1 MFRVFLFIFLF
12 AISSF
17 AGEIRVA
24 VAANVGYA
32 MADLVKKFN
41 QKNHNVKVVTIL
53 GSSGKLYAQIKHGA
67 PYDLFISADMK
78 FPQALYDDGL
88 SIAPPKVYAV
98 GTLICFSKK
107 PRDFTKG
114 IFVLKDKN
122 IDKIAIANPKTAPY
136 GFAAYEALK
145 HSNIY
150 NKIKSKLVYGETIS
164 QTLTYAMSVADIGLV
179 AKSSMYSVKMRKYK
193 KGVFFFDVDNSL
205 YNPIKQGIVVLKT
218 AKKEDDAMKF
228 YNFML
233 SDDAKEILLKYGY
246 NIP

>member
-1 MFRVFLFIFLF
+1 MLRVFLLVLLF
-12 AISSF
+12 GITSF

-41 QKNHNVKVVTIL
+41 QKNHNIKVVTIL
-53 GSSGKLYAQIKHGA
+53 GSSGKLYAQIKHRA

-88 SIAPPKVYAV
+88 SIAPPKVYAM
-98 GTLICFSKK
+98 GALICFSKK
-107 PRDFTKG
+107 PQDFTKG

-136 GFAAYEALK
+136 GIAAYEVLK
-145 HSNIY
+145 NTKIY
-150 NKIKSKLVYGETIS
+150 DDIKSKLVYGESVS
-164 QTLTYAMSVADIGLV
+164 QTLTYVMSVADIGLV
-179 AKSSMYSVKMRKYK
+179 AKSSMYSTKMRKYK
-193 KGVFFFDVDNSL
+193 KGVFFFDVDSSL
-205 YNPIKQGIVVLKT
+205 YNPIKQGIVILKS
-218 AKKEDDAMKF
+218 AKKEDDATKF
-228 YNFML
+228 YNFIL